1 MLWQS
6 FFFPTSANISRK
18 KLVSSFFFFFC
29 RMFLCEL
36 ISLLP
41 FKRFQVWLHFHQ
53 QFIIKSFKHIEKLK
67 QFDSKYPHSHLLG
80 FTVLTFCFMCSI
92 TYLSI
97 HLAVNLCYYFVAF
110 LQELRK
116 YTCDCILLLFCF
128 SGLTWWCS
136 PHHHPQISVCSWLHF
151 LEVFAQNLP
160 PQWGLTCVKLTQ
172 F

>member
-1 MLWQS
+1 MLWKS

-18 KLVSSFFFFFC
+18 KLVSSFFFFAECFW
-29 RMFLCEL
+29 EL

-53 QFIIKSFKHIEKLK
+53 QFIIKCFKHIEKLK

-110 LQELRK
+110 LQELHK

-151 LEVFAQNLP
+151 FEVFAQNLP